1 MKSSLGKTL
10 LAVLLCACM
19 FLQLYSFSLASG
31 VETDEEGGIWDWE
44 NGTYTDPNGNV
55 HPITPEGVPE
65 DESGS
70 GQSQNP
76 DGSTTVTST
85 DQDSGGQDSGGQN
98 ADGGMEVE
106 SGEGGTPSADPTRAP
121 LEGAD
126 WQAVLDKAAARN
138 GKETPTVWTDPS
150 TGETNEVKVVY
161 MGLGRSMIEL
171 GGKSRMVNTV
181 DLKWQTEAPED
192 KVLAIITPKNSTY
205 CWLYAKPNKKITTAK
220 LEQCRRDKV
229 VRVIGTGDTWTLV
242 DYDGMRGYVRSAA
255 LEFCYNDHVDFE
267 SGVVSV
273 KGRIK
278 GKDTAWTYY
287 RAGNHNIIEEYR
299 LGTPL
304 AVFDVLDQWAEVD
317 IGGRH
322 CYIKSDHFT
331 LDREIVSAD

>member
-1 MKSSLGKTL
+1 MKNRRIFPLL
-10 LAVLLCACM
+10 ILCVLLLFCAAALAVT
-19 FLQLYSFSLASG
+19 
-31 VETDEEGGIWDWE
+31 ETDEEGGVWDYDA
-44 NGTYTDPNGNV
+44 GTYTAPDGTV
-55 HPITPEGVPE
+55 YPITPEGVPE
-65 DESGS
+65 EDTGSSGQNSDSGS
-70 GQSQNP
+70 G
-76 DGSTTVTST
+76 GT
-85 DQDSGGQDSGGQN
+85 N
-98 ADGGMEVE
+98 ADGGVEVT
-106 SGEGGTPSADPTRAP
+106 SGEGGTDQTGGTGDPDPTRAP

-138 GKETPTVWTDPS
+138 GRETPTVWTDPA
-150 TGETNEVKVVY
+150 TGETTEVEVAY
-161 MGLGRSMIEL
+161 MGLGRSMIKL
-171 GGKSRMVNTV
+171 DGTNTMVNTV

-220 LEQCRRDKV
+220 LDQCARDTV
-229 VRVIGTGDTWTLV
+229 DRVIGTGNTWTMI
-242 DYDGMRGYVRSAA
+242 DYYGMRGYVRTAA

-287 RAGNHNIIEEYR
+287 RAGNHNVIEEYK

-304 AVFDVLDQWAEVD
+304 AVFDVLDKWAEVD

-331 LDREIVSAD
+331 LDREISSAD